1 MTPGKELIPMAD
13 AHATVVDPDAA
24 PPHQDVRDRFSS
36 WQVTLSLVLGLVA
49 IAGGLVSGILFANN

>member
-1 MTPGKELIPMAD
+1 MAD